1 MSLLRLL
8 SAGKSLM
15 GVKDSD
21 SPYRMTTQNLLP
33 KFGSA
38 KNPFA
43 PTPKSEP
50 LPYLP
55 DIVPVPASESPSSE
69 PAHLETIPLFEP
81 KTAQPATRARV
92 TEADPAM
99 IPPKEKAK
107 PARQADDL
115 PTVVSKQKP
124 VVQAKWAVKINPFS
138 HLLKGR
144 SSIKKPVNP
153 KTARSP
159 VQAELSLEKVKVV
172 RNELHDSDLELIPMR
187 MGELRKKN
195 EVIPP
200 PAMKGCQTR
209 WERLT
214 SRIFREG
221 QTQIR

>member
-15 GVKDSD
+15 GVKDAD

-50 LPYLP
+50 PPYLP
-55 DIVPVPASESPSSE
+55 DAVPAPASESPSSE
-69 PAHLETIPLFEP
+69 PAHLETIPLFEA
-81 KTAQPATRARV
+81 KTAQAATRARV
-92 TEADPAM
+92 TAADPAM
-99 IPPKEKAK
+99 IPPKEPAQPAK
-107 PARQADDL
+107 QADVFT
-115 PTVVSKQKP
+115 TVVSTKKP
-124 VVQAKWAVKINPFS
+124 VVRAKWAAKINPIS
-138 HLLKGR
+138 YLLRGR
-144 SSIKKPVNP
+144 SSAKKPVNS
-153 KTARSP
+153 KTAKSP
-159 VQAELSLEKVKVV
+159 VQTELSLEKVKVI
-172 RNELHDSDLELIPMR
+172 RNELHDSDLELIPRR
-187 MGELRKKN
+187 MGGLRKKN
-195 EVIPP
+195 EVVP
-200 PAMKGCQTR
+200 PAAGKAYHTK